1 MPTVADWRRLSV
13 PKRHRLDERIAE
25 LETRCDKP
33 HPVQRLRL
41 PVTAHLRALKN
52 PHDRAA
58 ALGAGARYLLGDTT
72 PTITSGAAT
81 APRT

>member
-1 MPTVADWRRLSV
+1 LSPHEVQQLLAGLPDGRMPTVADWRRLSV

-41 PVTAHLRALKN
+41 PVTAHLRAL
-52 PHDRAA
+52 
-58 ALGAGARYLLGDTT
+58 
-72 PTITSGAAT
+72 
-81 APRT
+81 